1 MGSLAYTGRDYAA
14 VLELMS
20 RGHYVTDGWVEHIRL
35 DDIVAEGF
43 EALHAGRKMKVLVD
57 VGKG

>member
-1 MGSLAYTGRDYAA
+1 
-14 VLELMS
+14 MS

-57 VGKG
+57 VRKG